1 MPPCRRFRSGEQ
13 LTRTSESAVAETR
26 RPASSSDLGGSPAGH
41 AAAEAGDAALLSLL
55 NVEVLYADVILALK
69 GVSLQVAP
77 GGCVALLG
85 ANGAGKSTT
94 LKAISGVI
102 DSDDGRV
109 SAGSVAFEGRAI
121 RGHDT
126 ASIVRNGLVHVM
138 EGRRVLPHMTVEQ
151 NLIIGGHLFPSV
163 AQMRRAL
170 DGVYQAIPRLADL
183 RTRTSGY
190 LSGGEQQMLVI
201 GRAIMAEPKLM
212 LIDEPSL
219 GLAPRMVE
227 EVFAVLHRLRTQG
240 LALLIVEQNT
250 RVALE
255 IADYGYVMEGGR
267 IVLEGRADDLR
278 ANEDVREFYLGLD
291 REGGRKSFREV
302 KHYRRRK
309 RWLG

>member
-1 MPPCRRFRSGEQ
+1 MVAV
-13 LTRTSESAVAETR
+13 SESAVSETR
-26 RPASSSDLGGSPAGH
+26 RREPLSGPAKVDGSDAT
-41 AAAEAGDAALLSLL
+41 LLSLL

-69 GVSLQVAP
+69 GVSMQVAP

-109 SAGSVAFEGRAI
+109 SGGSIAFGGRAI

-126 ASIVRNGLVHVM
+126 ASIVRSGLVHVM

-151 NLIIGGHLFPSV
+151 NLIIGGHMFGST
-163 AQMRRAL
+163 AQMRLAL

-183 RTRTSGY
+183 RTRTAGY

-219 GLAPRMVE
+219 GLAPRMTE
-227 EVFAVLHRLRTQG
+227 EVFAVLHRLRAQG

-255 IADYGYVMEGGR
+255 IADYGYVMESGR
-267 IVLEGRADDLR
+267 IVLEGRADELR

-291 REGGRKSFREV
+291 REGGRKSFRDV

>member
-1 MPPCRRFRSGEQ
+1 MSTGVEALSTEAAARG
-13 LTRTSESAVAETR
+13 TH
-26 RPASSSDLGGSPAGH
+26 GGSPALL
-41 AAAEAGDAALLSLL
+41 ALT
-55 NVEVLYADVILALK
+55 NVEVLYAEVILALK
-69 GVSLQVAP
+69 GVSLRVNP

-109 SAGSVAFEGRAI
+109 SAGAIAFDGRAI
-121 RGHDT
+121 RGQDT
-126 ASIVRNGLVHVM
+126 ADIVRAGLVHVM

-151 NLIIGGHLFPSV
+151 NLVIGGHMFRSTS
-163 AQMRRAL
+163 AMRCAL
-170 DGVYQAIPRLADL
+170 DAVFAAIPRLADL
-183 RTRTSGY
+183 RSRTAGY

-201 GRAIMAEPKLM
+201 GRAIMAEPRLM

-219 GLAPRMVE
+219 GLAPRMIE
-227 EVFAVLHRLRTQG
+227 EVFDVLHRLRAQG

-267 IVLEGRADDLR
+267 IVLEGDAAELR
-278 ANEDVREFYLGLD
+278 SNEDVREFYLGLD
-291 REGGRKSFREV
+291 REGVRRSFREV

>member
-1 MPPCRRFRSGEQ
+1 MSDA
-13 LTRTSESAVAETR
+13 SESAVVEDR
-26 RPASSSDLGGSPAGH
+26 RRSPSRASGAG
-41 AAAEAGDAALLSLL
+41 AAAHSAAEGVDAALLALL

-109 SAGSVAFEGRAI
+109 SGGSIAFDGRAI

-126 ASIVRNGLVHVM
+126 ASIVRSGLVHVM

-151 NLIIGGHLFPSV
+151 NLIIGGHMFPSA

-170 DGVYQAIPRLADL
+170 DEVYQAIPRLADL
-183 RTRTSGY
+183 RTRTAGY

-201 GRAIMAEPKLM
+201 GRAILAEPKLM

-219 GLAPRMVE
+219 GLAPRMIE
-227 EVFAVLHRLRTQG
+227 EVFAVLHRLRAQG

-255 IADYGYVMEGGR
+255 IADYGYVMESGR
-267 IVLEGRADDLR
+267 IVLEGRADELR

>member
-1 MPPCRRFRSGEQ
+1 M
-13 LTRTSESAVAETR
+13 
-26 RPASSSDLGGSPAGH
+26 DGS
-41 AAAEAGDAALLSLL
+41 DAALLSLL

-69 GVSLQVAP
+69 GVSMQVAP

-109 SAGSVAFEGRAI
+109 SGGSIAFGGRAI

-126 ASIVRNGLVHVM
+126 ASIVRSGLVHVM

-151 NLIIGGHLFPSV
+151 NLIIGGHMFGST
-163 AQMRRAL
+163 AQMRLAL

-183 RTRTSGY
+183 RTRTAGY

-219 GLAPRMVE
+219 GLAPRMTE
-227 EVFAVLHRLRTQG
+227 EVFAVLHRLRAQG

-255 IADYGYVMEGGR
+255 IADYGYVMESGR
-267 IVLEGRADDLR
+267 IVLEGRADELR

>member
-1 MPPCRRFRSGEQ
+1 MVDV
-13 LTRTSESAVAETR
+13 SESAVSETR
-26 RPASSSDLGGSPAGH
+26 RREPLSGCAKVDGS
-41 AAAEAGDAALLSLL
+41 DAALLSLL

-69 GVSLQVAP
+69 GVSMQVAP

-109 SAGSVAFEGRAI
+109 SGGSIGFGGRAI

-126 ASIVRNGLVHVM
+126 ASIVRSGLVHVM

-151 NLIIGGHLFPSV
+151 NLIIGGHMFGST
-163 AQMRRAL
+163 AQMRLAL

-183 RTRTSGY
+183 RTRTAGY

-219 GLAPRMVE
+219 GLAPRMTE
-227 EVFAVLHRLRTQG
+227 EVFAVLHRLRAQG

-255 IADYGYVMEGGR
+255 IADYGYVMESGR
-267 IVLEGRADDLR
+267 IVLEGRADELR